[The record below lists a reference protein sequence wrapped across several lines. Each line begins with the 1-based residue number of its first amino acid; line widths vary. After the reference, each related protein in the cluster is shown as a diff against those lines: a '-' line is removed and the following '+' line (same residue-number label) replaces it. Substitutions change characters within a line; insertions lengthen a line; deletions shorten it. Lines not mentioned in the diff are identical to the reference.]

1 MTATESAITIENLT
15 KSFGSVRAVN
25 DVTFAVNRGEILGL
39 LGHNGAGKSTIIRC
53 ILGIKKPDKGM
64 ITVRLGTKGK
74 NSNSRIGYLPEERGL
89 YKDAR
94 VMDILV
100 YLAGL
105 KNCPADKARL
115 RAREYLEKFDLA
127 AHEKAKVSAL
137 SKGMAQKVQFIAALV
152 HEPELLILDE
162 PISGLD
168 PVSQDVIIREVRGL
182 AGKGTTIL
190 LSSHQM
196 NFVESI
202 CNRIVML
209 HEGRS
214 IFYGSIA
221 QLKEIHGSYSCEITG
236 AFPDTDFGQ
245 WPFVEKTTFDGVKH
259 ILTLRP
265 QATAAEFLSQLP
277 SLTDV
282 PVDEFSV
289 NRLSL
294 HDIFVKLVTLGGT
307 EDD

>member
-1 MTATESAITIENLT
+1 LNESAISVENLT
-15 KSFGSVRAVN
+15 KTFGFVRAVDN
-25 DVTFAVNRGEILGL
+25 VTFSVERGEILGL

-53 ILGIKKPDKGM
+53 ILGIKKPDSGAIAIRVDAKA
-64 ITVRLGTKGK
+64 KSN
-74 NSNSRIGYLPEERGL
+74 NSKIGYLPEERGL

-105 KNCPADKARL
+105 KNCPADKARA
-115 RAREYLEKFDLA
+115 RAREYLAKFDMA
-127 AHEKAKVSAL
+127 EHEKAKVSAL

-168 PVSQDVIIREVRGL
+168 PVSQDGIIREVRAL
-182 AGKGTTIL
+182 ADAGTTIL

-202 CNRIVML
+202 CSRILML
-209 HEGRS
+209 HKGRP
-214 IFYGSIA
+214 IFYGSIGH
-221 QLKEIHGSYSCEITG
+221 LKERHGAYTCEIAG
-236 AFPDTDFGQ
+236 ASPVTDFRL
-245 WPFVEKTTFDGVKH
+245 WPFVENVTFDGVKH
-259 ILTLRP
+259 ILTLHP
-265 QATAAEFLSQLP
+265 QATVSEFLAQMP
-277 SLTDV
+277 QNTDV
-282 PVDEFSV
+282 LIDEFRV

-294 HDIFVKLVTLGGT
+294 HDIFVNLVTSGGA
-307 EDD
+307 DDE